1 MQKNRDTQFTVRCDD
16 KMRAEVEQR
25 AQEAGQSVVEW
36 IRRAIQK
43 ELDYLRES
51 GTAGEGA
58 EIDNVTTALLKAL
71 DDPAVRAVIKEKL
84 KD

>member
-51 GTAGEGA
+51 DTAGEGA

-71 DDPAVRAVIKEKL
+71 DDPAVRAVLKEKL

>member
-36 IRRAIQK
+36 IRRAIQR
-43 ELDYLRES
+43 ELDAHER
-51 GTAGEGA
+51 GVDTDDVTA
-58 EIDNVTTALLKAL
+58 ALLKAL
-71 DDPAVRAVIKEKL
+71 DDPDVRAVLKEKL

>member
-1 MQKNRDTQFTVRCDD
+1 MK
-16 KMRAEVEQR
+16 AEVEQR

-51 GTAGEGA
+51 GTAGDGA

-71 DDPAVRAVIKEKL
+71 DDPVVAAEVKRRMDKIK
-84 KD
+84 

>member
-51 GTAGEGA
+51 GTAGDGA
-58 EIDNVTTALLKAL
+58 EIDNVTAALLKAL
-71 DDPAVRAVIKEKL
+71 DDPDVRAVLKEKL